1 MFLEIPDLLTPAEVA
16 ELNAIAARARWGDG
30 RASNPHSTVK
40 ANEILADAPAHAAAS
55 RIMLAGFSRS
65 EPFRDFAF
73 PRTVAA
79 PLLTRYAAGWGGA
92 GGRYGLHADAAFMPL
107 GERPLRADLSATIFL
122 SPPESYDGGE
132 LAVALGSK
140 RLCTK
145 LPAGAAI
152 VYPSTTLHEVTP
164 VTRGV
169 RLVGLTFIE
178 SRIADAWRRELLY
191 ELNEV
196 VALEGLK
203 MDPASFTRAQR
214 VQQALQRLWFD
225 P

>member
-1 MFLEIPDLLTPAEVA
+1 MFLEIPDLLTPAEVG
-16 ELNAIAARARWGDG
+16 ELRAIAERARWMDG
-30 RASNPHSTVK
+30 RVSNPHSTVK
-40 ANEILADAPAHAAAS
+40 ANEILADAQAHAQAS

-65 EPFRDFAF
+65 EAFRDFAF
-73 PRTVAA
+73 PKTVAS
-79 PLLTRYAAGWGGA
+79 PLLTRYAAGWGGT

-107 GERPLRADLSATIFL
+107 GERPLRADLSSTIFL
-122 SPPESYDGGE
+122 SDPDSYDGGE
-132 LAVALGSK
+132 LAVELGAK
-140 RLCTK
+140 RIATR

-203 MDPASFTRAQR
+203 MDPANFTRAQR

-225 P
+225 H

>member
-1 MFLEIPDLLTPAEVA
+1 MFLEIPELLTPAEVA
-16 ELNAIAARARWGDG
+16 QLNAIAARARWQDG
-30 RASNPHSTVK
+30 RVSNPHSTVK
-40 ANEILADAPAHAAAS
+40 ANEILADAPAHAEAS
-55 RIMLAGFSRS
+55 RMMLAGFSRS
-65 EPFRDFAF
+65 EAFCDFAF
-73 PRTVAA
+73 PKTVAA
-79 PLLTRYAAGWGGA
+79 PLLTRYAAGWGGL

-122 SPPESYDGGE
+122 SDPASYDGGA
-132 LAVALGSK
+132 LAVELGA
-140 RLCTK
+140 RRIEIR
-145 LPAGAAI
+145 LPAGGAI

-178 SRIADAWRRELLY
+178 SRIPDAWRRELLY

-203 MDPASFTRAQR
+203 MDPANFTRVQR

-225 P
+225 H

>member
-1 MFLEIPDLLTPAEVA
+1 MFLEIPDLLTPEEVA
-16 ELNAIAARARWGDG
+16 QLATIAAQARWGDG
-30 RASNPHSTVK
+30 RVSNPHSTVK
-40 ANEILADAPAHAAAS
+40 ANEILADAAAHQQAS

-65 EPFRDFAF
+65 EAFRDFAF
-73 PRTVAA
+73 PKTVAT
-79 PLLTRYAAGWGGA
+79 PLLTRYAAGWSQT

-107 GERPLRADLSATIFL
+107 GERMLRADLSSTIFL
-122 SPPESYDGGE
+122 AEPDSYDGGE
-132 LAVALGSK
+132 LVVQLGDR
-140 RLCTK
+140 RLAIK
-145 LPAGAAI
+145 LRPGAAI

-178 SRIADAWRRELLY
+178 SRIPDQWRRELLY

-203 MDPASFTRAQR
+203 MDPASFTRVQR
-214 VQQALQRLWFD
+214 VQQALQRLWFEH
-225 P
+225 